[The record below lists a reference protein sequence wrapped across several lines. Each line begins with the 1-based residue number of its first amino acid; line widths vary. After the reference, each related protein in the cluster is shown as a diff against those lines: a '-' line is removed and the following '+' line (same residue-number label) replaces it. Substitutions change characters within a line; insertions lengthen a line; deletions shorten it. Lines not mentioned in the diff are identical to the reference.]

1 MRDAVDAMSPTVDS
15 SVGAAKMLLNGQ
27 RDLSTCDAEVVG
39 VGDGRSDHVRDRA
52 ENGGV
57 A

>member
-1 MRDAVDAMSPTVDS
+1 MDAMSPTVDS